1 MYVKLTSLQPLEQ
14 LLEPTIWSHMTLR
27 RTAGALHRVP
37 HRRSSLAVLAGAAI
51 AGILGSSVTLSSALA
66 PTAIVNTDR
75 YYDCDLNYDNSFFT
89 KLYAGDTVTF
99 TVSGTNCGTMT
110 FTITTMFDGT
120 APTLTKNGNPIAASV
135 STPVASGDVFVLTEK
150 LGNGYGDVSF
160 TNASSFTWSY
170 PWEGDASNVPTSSTT
185 ATTPTTTPSTAP
197 TTTPNGNE
205 QVGDIAA
212 GDPVAPAFTG

>member
-1 MYVKLTSLQPLEQ
+1 MSLRKIE
-14 LLEPTIWSHMTLR
+14 
-27 RTAGALHRVP
+27 GALPRVP
-37 HRRSSLAVLAGAAI
+37 RRRSSLAALAGAAI
-51 AGILGSSVTLSSALA
+51 AGILASSVSLSSALA

-75 YYDCDLNYDNSFFT
+75 YYDCDLNYANSFFK
-89 KLYAGDTVTF
+89 KLYAGDTVTI

-120 APTLTKNGNPIAASV
+120 APTVTKNGNPIAASV
-135 STPVASGDVFVLTEK
+135 STPVASGDVFVLTEQ

-197 TTTPNGNE
+197 TTTPNGGAP
-205 QVGDIAA
+205 VGDTAT

>member
-1 MYVKLTSLQPLEQ
+1 MP
-14 LLEPTIWSHMTLR
+14 
-27 RTAGALHRVP
+27 RVQR
-37 HRRSSLAVLAGAAI
+37 RRSALVALAVAAI
-51 AGILGSSVTLSSALA
+51 AGILGSSVSLSSALA

-75 YYDCDLNYDNSFFT
+75 NYDCDLNYTNSFFT

-99 TVSGTNCGTMT
+99 TVSGSNCGTMT

-120 APTLTKNGNPIAASV
+120 APTLTKNGNPIAANV
-135 STPVASGDVFVLTEK
+135 STPVASGDVLVLTEQ

-170 PWEGDASNVPTSSTT
+170 AWEGDASNVPTSSTT

-197 TTTPNGNE
+197 TTAPNSGA
-205 QVGDIAA
+205 QVGDTVA
-212 GDPVAPAFTG
+212 GEPVAPAFTG

>member
-1 MYVKLTSLQPLEQ
+1 MP
-14 LLEPTIWSHMTLR
+14 
-27 RTAGALHRVP
+27 RVQR
-37 HRRSSLAVLAGAAI
+37 RRSALVALAVAAI
-51 AGILGSSVTLSSALA
+51 AGILGSSVSLSSALA

-75 YYDCDLNYDNSFFT
+75 NYDCDLNYTNSFFT

-99 TVSGTNCGTMT
+99 TVSGSNCGTMT

-120 APTLTKNGNPIAASV
+120 APTLTKNGNPIAANV
-135 STPVASGDVFVLTEK
+135 STPVASGDVLVLTEQ

-170 PWEGDASNVPTSSTT
+170 TWEGDASNVPTSSTT

-197 TTTPNGNE
+197 TTAPNSGA
-205 QVGDIAA
+205 QVGDTVA
-212 GDPVAPAFTG
+212 GEPVAPAFTG

>member
-1 MYVKLTSLQPLEQ
+1 MSLRKIE
-14 LLEPTIWSHMTLR
+14 
-27 RTAGALHRVP
+27 GALPRVP
-37 HRRSSLAVLAGAAI
+37 RRRSSLAVLAGAAI
-51 AGILGSSVTLSSALA
+51 AGVLGSSVTLSSALA

-75 YYDCDLNYDNSFFT
+75 YYDCDLNYANSFF
-89 KLYAGDTVTF
+89 KKIYAGDTVTF
-99 TVSGTNCGTMT
+99 NVSGTNCGTMT

-120 APTLTKNGNPIAASV
+120 VPTLTKNGNPIAASV
-135 STPVASGDVFVLTEK
+135 STPVASGDVFVLTEQ

-197 TTTPNGNE
+197 TTTPNGSA
-205 QVGDIAA
+205 QVVDIAA
-212 GDPVAPAFTG
+212 GDPVAPAFPG

>member
-1 MYVKLTSLQPLEQ
+1 MSLRKIE
-14 LLEPTIWSHMTLR
+14 
-27 RTAGALHRVP
+27 GALPRVP
-37 HRRSSLAVLAGAAI
+37 RRRSTLAVLAGTAI
-51 AGILGSSVTLSSALA
+51 AGILVSGVSLSSALA

-75 YYDCDLNYDNSFFT
+75 TYDCDLNYGNQFFT
-89 KLYAGDTVTF
+89 KLYAGDTLTVT
-99 TVSGTNCGTMT
+99 VAGTACDSMT
-110 FTITTMFDGT
+110 FTIGTMFDGT
-120 APTLTKNGNPIAASV
+120 APTVTKNGNPIAASV
-135 STPVASGDVFVLTEK
+135 STPVASGDVFVLTEQ

-197 TTTPNGNE
+197 TTTPNGSA